1 MDPNKE
7 DNAVSK
13 GDPNLEAGSPTPQQP
28 IPTTPTPQQ
37 PISQQA
43 IPTQPSPS
51 IAQPNLDNQIL
62 PNSLAQPQPK
72 KSSSKK
78 IVTIIIAVIAI
89 LLLSGGSIMFVAMRT
104 LQDKAS
110 NAYEKNKT
118 NQKEDET
125 EEASNFEQSVSAEYL
140 TDFDEVCK
148 KVATVSNSKSYSKGD
163 LPNVV
168 VLKQSAVSDLFT
180 TMSQTF
186 KDASIKAADYK
197 VPTDVQLVA
206 CLTVD
211 ETNDVAGVCEAE
223 QNGKKVSLKKT
234 AVTYKLE
241 VFEAKTGKKL
251 GNGAVDGPIT
261 DCPLLVY
268 YDQSDPRVYG
278 EPDSVKLESALLSI
292 IN

>member
-13 GDPNLEAGSPTPQQP
+13 ADPNLVAGSPTPQQP
-28 IPTTPTPQQ
+28 IPTQQ
-37 PISQQA
+37 I
-43 IPTQPSPS
+43 PS
-51 IAQPNLDNQIL
+51 IAPPIFDNQIL

-72 KSSSKK
+72 KSGGKK
-78 IVTIIIAVIAI
+78 IVIIIIAVIAI
-89 LLLSGGSIMFVAMRT
+89 LLLAGGSIMFVAMRT
-104 LQDKAS
+104 LQDKAN
-110 NAYEKNKT
+110 NASEKNET
-118 NQKEDET
+118 NQKEDKAKEG
-125 EEASNFEQSVSAEYL
+125 SNFEQSVSAEYL
-140 TDFDEVCK
+140 TDYDEVCK

-180 TMSQTF
+180 TMSPIF
-186 KDASIKAADYK
+186 KDASIQAADYK

-278 EPDSVKLESALLSI
+278 EPDSVKLESALVSI